1 MKRLGQSNIEQILD
15 RALQLGDTGVMK
27 IICHAA
33 LIFNCERAPIFEL
46 MVDAGSFPKCF
57 TGFGLIPAIRS
68 IRLAEPLAVGVI
80 RHIYNADNSVLIEK
94 VTLLD
99 RPKRHSYTLSG
110 FQAPFSWLVSQGESD
125 WQLRQHENATHV
137 SWTYEFTLTSVLLYP
152 MGFVLLK
159 FFMQGAMQRCLA
171 NMSELLNATKKPD

>member
-1 MKRLGQSNIEQILD
+1 MR
-15 RALQLGDTGVMK
+15 
-27 IICHAA
+27 IICHATRG
-33 LIFNCERAPIFEL
+33 FNSEPAPIFEL
-46 MVDAGSFPKCF
+46 MVDAAGFPACF

-110 FQAPFSWLVSQGESD
+110 FRAPFSWLVKKGESD
-125 WQLRQHENATHV
+125 WQLNPDESGTHV
-137 SWTYEFTLTSVLLYP
+137 SWTYEFSLTSILLYP
-152 MGFVLLK
+152 LCFVLLK
-159 FFMQGAMQRCLA
+159 FFMQGAMRRCLE
-171 NMSELLNATKKPD
+171 NMSKQLKTTENPD